1 LNHLARVIENQRY
14 REATTKMTGTRTML
28 ITGASTGIG
37 EATAKMAVEAGY
49 RVALVARS
57 LDKLEKI
64 VSELGGEGEAIAI
77 QCDVT
82 SYEQQ
87 QAMVEQTLKAFGRID
102 VAFAN
107 AGIGSKGFGT
117 EQGDPENWRD
127 MVLTNL
133 YGVILTAKV
142 CLNELKKNHG
152 HFLITSS
159 RAGRNTLKGSVYGAT
174 KWGVTG
180 YGYNLREELAGTG
193 ARVTVLEPGMTD
205 TPFFDTAKPQ
215 ALKADDVARAVMYA
229 VSQPD
234 HVGVAEV
241 MVLPVSKPG

>member
-1 LNHLARVIENQRY
+1 MT
-14 REATTKMTGTRTML
+14 TTKTML

-37 EATAKMAVEAGY
+37 EATAKMAVGAGY

-57 LDKLEKI
+57 ADKLAKL
-64 VSELGGEGEAIAI
+64 VDELGGPDNAIAV

-102 VAFAN
+102 AAFAN

-127 MVLTNL
+127 MILTNL

-142 CLNELKKNHG
+142 CLDELKKNRG

-159 RAGRNTLKGSVYGAT
+159 RSARTTLKGSIYGAT

-193 ARVTVLEPGMTD
+193 VRVTLIEPGMVD
-205 TPFFDTAKPQ
+205 TPFFDTPKPK
-215 ALKADDVARAVMYA
+215 ALRPDDVARAVMYA

-234 HVGVAEV
+234 HVDVSELLVIPVA
-241 MVLPVSKPG
+241 KPD

>member
-1 LNHLARVIENQRY
+1 MNPG
-14 REATTKMTGTRTML
+14 KTML

-37 EATAKMAVEAGY
+37 DATATMAVEAGY
-49 RVALVARS
+49 RVALAARS
-57 LDKLEKI
+57 PDKLEAI
-64 VSELGGEGEAIAI
+64 VSKLGGSQNALAI

-87 QAMVEQTLKAFGRID
+87 QAMVAQTLKAFGRID

-107 AGIGSKGFGT
+107 AGVGATASGT
-117 EQGDPENWRD
+117 EHGDPDNWRD
-127 MVLTNL
+127 MIMTNL
-133 YGVILTAKV
+133 YGVALTAKV
-142 CLNELKKNHG
+142 CLPEIKKNRG
-152 HFLITSS
+152 HFIITSS
-159 RAGRNTLKGSVYGAT
+159 RAGRATLKGSIYGAT

-205 TPFFDTAKPQ
+205 TPFFDTPKPQ

-234 HVGVAEV
+234 HVGVSEL
-241 MVLPVSKPG
+241 MVLPVSRPD

>member
-1 LNHLARVIENQRY
+1 MT
-14 REATTKMTGTRTML
+14 ATKTML

-37 EATAKMAVEAGY
+37 EATAKMAVGAGY

-57 LDKLEKI
+57 ADKLAKL
-64 VSELGGEGEAIAI
+64 VDELGGPDNAIAV

-102 VAFAN
+102 AAFAN

-127 MVLTNL
+127 MILTNL

-142 CLNELKKNHG
+142 
-152 HFLITSS
+152 FLITSS
-159 RAGRNTLKGSVYGAT
+159 RSARTTLKGSIYGAT

-193 ARVTVLEPGMTD
+193 VRVTLIEPGMVD
-205 TPFFDTAKPQ
+205 TPFFDTPKPK
-215 ALKADDVARAVMYA
+215 ALRPDDVARAVMYA

-234 HVGVAEV
+234 HVDVSELLVIPVA
-241 MVLPVSKPG
+241 KPD